1 MKRFD
6 TFGEYMFDLLF
17 SPLKKGKKAANQFFL
32 FFKVIGREFD
42 DIRTAFFRVREEANV
57 VSASSSMLSVFG
69 QDRDM
74 PRLPGEDVESYRTR
88 LAMKAIIARNAGTRQ
103 GILLALAAL
112 GYQSCEIEPLVYQ
125 YPERWAEFLV
135 RIQLG
140 LDDTRPIKMDLIKK
154 VVREVKQGSSK
165 ANYLLEFSASQKVR
179 ITYASRICFTIKFYP
194 LVRNPYRYLDGTW
207 EMDGTLL
214 NGYAEEKQ
222 VDLYPLSTEFTIP
235 IAAKEKVS
243 MRQEFAAGTQQ
254 KTASKNQVDFRIPKE
269 TRIKNQTVFEVR
281 SSVEISIRSGSLQV
295 DNLNML
301 DDTWAL
307 DGSRGLNGGISIL

>member
-17 SPLKKGKKAANQFFL
+17 SPLKKGKKAVNQFFL

-42 DIRTAFFRVREEANV
+42 DIRTAFFRVREETNV
-57 VSASSSMLSVFG
+57 VSASPSMLPVFG

-74 PRLPGEDVESYRTR
+74 PRLPEEDVESYRTR
-88 LAMKAIIARNAGTRQ
+88 LAMKAIIARNAGTRL

-112 GYQSCEIEPLVYQ
+112 GYESCEIEPLVYQ

-140 LDDTRPIKMDLIKK
+140 LDDSRPIKMSLIKK

-179 ITYASRICFTIKFYP
+179 IAYAGRICFNIKFYP
-194 LVRNPYRYLDGTW
+194 LARNPYRYLDGTW
-207 EMDGTLL
+207 EMDGMLL
-214 NGYAEEKQ
+214 NGYEEEKQ
-222 VDLYPLSTEFTIP
+222 IDMYPLSTEFTIP
-235 IAAKEKVS
+235 VAAKEKVS
-243 MRQEFAAGTQQ
+243 MRQEFAMGIQQ
-254 KTASKNQVDFRIPKE
+254 KTESENQIDFRISKE
-269 TRIKNQTVFEVR
+269 NVIKNRTVFEVR
-281 SSVEISIRSGSLQV
+281 SSVEISAGSGSLQV
-295 DNLNML
+295 DNLNTL
-301 DDTWAL
+301 DDTWEL
-307 DGSRGLNGGISIL
+307 DGNRSLNGGISIL